1 MAFDFSHLVLLII
14 SLVAN
19 TMSALAGGGAGLIQ
33 FPALI
38 LLGLPFGT
46 ALATHKIAT
55 VALGFGSAIR
65 YSKERLVDI
74 KLAAI
79 TLLFGLPGVVLGSVT
94 VLKINETIATV
105 ALGLLTLGLGIYSIS
120 QKTLGEEY
128 QGKNGDVAGLFWG
141 GSVVFFIG
149 FINGSLTSGTGLF
162 ATLWFIHWFGLD
174 YKRAVAM
181 TMILVGVFWN
191 GTGAM
196 TLAILGDVRWD
207 WLLPLLLGSLVG
219 GYLGA
224 NIAINKGNRFI
235 KRCFET
241 LTLLMGLALIAKVVF
256 S

>member
-1 MAFDFSHLVLLII
+1 MAFEFSHLALLAIA
-14 SLVAN
+14 LVAN
-19 TMSALAGGGAGLIQ
+19 TLSAFAGGGAGLIQ
-33 FPALI
+33 FPVLI
-38 LLGLPFGT
+38 LLGLPFGA

-65 YSKERLVDI
+65 YSKERLVDF
-74 KLAAI
+74 KLAVT

-94 VLKINETIATV
+94 ILKINETLATI

-120 QKTLGEEY
+120 KKALGEDY
-128 QGKNGDVAGLFWG
+128 QLKNGDLSGLLWG
-141 GSVVFFIG
+141 GSAIFFIG
-149 FINGSLTSGTGLF
+149 FVNGSLTSGTGLF

-191 GTGAM
+191 GTGAI
-196 TLAILGDVRWD
+196 TLTMLGDVRWD
-207 WLLPLLLGSLVG
+207 WLLPLVFGSLAG

-224 NIAINKGNRFI
+224 NIAIKKGNRFI

-241 LTLLMGLALIAKVVF
+241 ITLLMGLALIIKVILA
-256 S
+256 